1 MIPFKLGET
10 YTRER
15 ISKILTTKDASIRNG
30 VFRPSGRD
38 FVLLFVTE
46 NKTRDRTPYN
56 DALNDDILFWDGQ
69 NSGRTDRLIIDHTT
83 LGLQLLLMY
92 RSARKA
98 RPDYSF
104 VYLGRLAYIKHE
116 GAKPA
121 HFQLKL
127 TDAIDLHDP
136 LDDAEKM
143 SGPEGREYIH
153 LARRYERNKM
163 LRELAISLKGY
174 TCSICGFNF
183 SRKYGTIGENF
194 AEVHHIIPLSEVRGD
209 RSTDPRKDLV
219 IVCSNCHSMLHR
231 KRPALLPEYLKKLIE
246 S

>member
-1 MIPFKLGET
+1 MVPFKLGET

-15 ISKILTTKDASIRNG
+15 ISKMLRTKDANIRNG
-30 VFRPSGRD
+30 VFRPSGKD

-46 NKTRDRTPYN
+46 KKTRDRTPYN
-56 DALNDDILFWDGQ
+56 DALNDEILFWDGQ
-69 NSGRTDRLIIDHTT
+69 NSGKTDRLIIDHASI
-83 LGLQLLLMY
+83 GLQLLLMY
-92 RSARKA
+92 RSTRKA

-104 VYLGRLAYIKHE
+104 VYFGRLAYIKHE
-116 GAKPA
+116 GRNPA

-127 TDAIDLHDP
+127 TDANDLHDP
-136 LDDAEKM
+136 LDDAEKI
-143 SGPEGREYIH
+143 SRPEGQEYIH
-153 LARRYERNKM
+153 LARRYERNKS
-163 LRELAISLKGY
+163 LREFAVSLKGY

-183 SRKYGTIGENF
+183 LAKYGTIGEKF

-209 RSTDPRKDLV
+209 RATDPSKDLV

-231 KRPALLPEYLKKLIE
+231 KKPALLPEDLKKLIM